1 MRVMDKVKNIEWN
14 IYKGRKQK
22 RLKNKDFSILSS
34 NCSGTFIYYDLDLPY
49 LSPTIN
55 MSIEMN
61 DFVRLIEN
69 LEWYMGQ
76 KLIRI
81 EEEAEEYPVGTLGD
95 VKIHFIHY
103 RTFEEA
109 AWKWEERKKRIN
121 RDNLFIIGTDK
132 DGCTYE
138 TIRRFEQLPYKN
150 KVIFTHIRYPEF
162 SSAYY
167 IKGFE
172 KEEELGIITYFKK
185 QILKRRYL
193 DDFDYV
199 RFLNGQNVYEK

>member
-1 MRVMDKVKNIEWN
+1 
-14 IYKGRKQK
+14 
-22 RLKNKDFSILSS
+22 
-34 NCSGTFIYYDLDLPY
+34 
-49 LSPTIN
+49 

>member
-14 IYKGRKQK
+14 IYKRRKQK

-172 KEEELGIITYFKK
+172 KVSGRQLPVII
-185 QILKRRYL
+185 
-193 DDFDYV
+193 
-199 RFLNGQNVYEK
+199 